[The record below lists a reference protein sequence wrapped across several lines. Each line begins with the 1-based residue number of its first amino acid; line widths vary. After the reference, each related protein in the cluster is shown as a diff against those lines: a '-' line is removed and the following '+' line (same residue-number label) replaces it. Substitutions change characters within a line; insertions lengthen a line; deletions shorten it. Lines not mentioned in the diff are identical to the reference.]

1 MRLGMEKATEHH
13 LEGAQNRVIMLT
25 DGAANLGDAKPERL
39 KGLVETL
46 RQRGIAF
53 DACGVG
59 AEGLNDDILEAL
71 TRKGDG
77 RYYFLDRPEDADAGF
92 AKQIAGALRPA
103 AKNVKVQVEF
113 NPKRVGHYA
122 LYGFEKHELKKEDFR
137 NDSVDAAE
145 LAAEE
150 AGVAMYHV
158 ETLPDGE
165 GDVGTVSVRFQD
177 METGEMVEKLWP
189 IPYEVHPAALE
200 NAAPSMKLAASA
212 ALFGEALKGTAVGD
226 LVEMGTLS
234 KVTRSL
240 QTVYPENERVGHLIE
255 MVEKVREMGR

>member
-1 MRLGMEKATEHH
+1 MRE
-13 LEGAQNRVIMLT
+13 
-25 DGAANLGDAKPERL
+25 
-39 KGLVETL
+39 
-46 RQRGIAF
+46 RGIAF

-59 AEGLNDDILEAL
+59 ADGLNDDILEAL

-150 AGVAMYHV
+150 AGVALYHF
-158 ETLPDGE
+158 ETLPNGE

-177 METGEMVEKLWP
+177 MATGEMVEKLWP
-189 IPYEVHPAALE
+189 IPYVSNPAPLE
-200 NAAPSMKLAASA
+200 EAEPSMKLAATA
-212 ALFGEALKGTAVGD
+212 ALLGEALKGSAIGD
-226 LVEMGTLS
+226 LVEMGTLDRVS
-234 KVTRSL
+234 RSL
-240 QTVYPENERVGHLIE
+240 QTVYPHNERVGQLIE
-255 MVEKVREMGR
+255 MIGKVREMGGGR